1 MAETVKCSIVGQKS
15 RGGNAYA
22 ASAAYMGYGNGSTH
36 YEYVLSFITG
46 NFVGKSNSITFNIKM
61 SNSSQGATRT
71 YRWALLNSDSSV
83 VGRDTS
89 VNLYF
94 DKHTEV
100 DDPNQLAQGTVTW
113 TDMNKDTNKVLT
125 IETDAL
131 KANTNYFLVL
141 WPYSTSPTSFVTV
154 SNTQYHGGIVVEYEA
169 TFTVIVDHKLQN
181 EDGSLTQFDQ
191 ATYTIDAGTLYT
203 PELISPPSTNTI
215 DGATFKAWATDW
227 SLIAEGVVGVDY
239 VTVNEDLFVSV
250 YYPLVEETG
259 SYIHFK
265 VNGQLIECEVLRIT
279 DGDPVLQELFY
290 KDNGQIIEI

>member
-1 MAETVKCSIVGQKS
+1 MAETVNCSIIGQKS

-22 ASAAYMGYGNGSTH
+22 ASAVYMGYGNGSTH

-46 NFVGKSNSITFNIKM
+46 DFAGKSKAITFNIEM

-83 VGRDTS
+83 VGRDS
-89 VNLYF
+89 ANLYF
-94 DKHTEV
+94 NKHTEV

-113 TDMNKDTNKVLT
+113 SDMNKDTHKVLT

-154 SNTQYHGGIVVEYEA
+154 SNTQDHGSIVVEYEA
-169 TFTVIVDHKLQN
+169 TFTVIVDHKIRN
-181 EDGSLTQFDQ
+181 EDGSLTQFDEV
-191 ATYTIDAGTLYT
+191 TYTIDAGTLYT
-203 PELISPPSTNTI
+203 PELRSPPSTNTTE
-215 DGATFKAWATDW
+215 GATFKVWTTDW
-227 SLIAEGVVGVDY
+227 SLLIEGVPGVDY

-250 YYPLVEETG
+250 YYPVVVETG
-259 SYIHFK
+259 SYILY
-265 VNGQLIECEVLRIT
+265 NL
-279 DGDPVLQELFY
+279 
-290 KDNGQIIEI
+290 NGQIIECELFRITDGEPILQELFHKTNGEIIEI